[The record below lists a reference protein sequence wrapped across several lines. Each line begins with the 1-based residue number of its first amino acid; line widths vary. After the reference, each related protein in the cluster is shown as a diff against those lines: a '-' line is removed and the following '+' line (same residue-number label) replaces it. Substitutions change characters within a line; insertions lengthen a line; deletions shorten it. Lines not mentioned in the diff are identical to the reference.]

1 MEGEVVGQ
9 VVRQRDQVA
18 TFLHRGLQLLRHVGY
33 LLADLMDMVHIQGE
47 AADLD
52 GARGDGNDSHDGAQ
66 QRCLA
71 CSALTGD
78 TYKLASVYGEIEAA
92 E

>member
-1 MEGEVVGQ
+1 MEVV
-9 VVRQRDQVA
+9 
-18 TFLHRGLQLLRHVGY
+18 HV
-33 LLADLMDMVHIQGE
+33 QGE

-52 GARGDGNDSHDGAQ
+52 GASGDGDVTHDGTQ
-66 QRCLA
+66 QGCLA
-71 CSALTGD
+71 GSTLAGD